1 MAFHENLWK
10 ILIFGSETEER
21 AESSLVFDL
30 LIVLIEE
37 KNNMIAAKVLT
48 GNWTDYLK
56 LMVNII
62 EYIKRICE
70 SIDQEKP
77 EDMWT
82 MEKTVG
88 EFKRL
93 FDDKTI
99 FMQYYNSN
107 TIIQNSKMELTVTL
121 LLHSFNHLYY
131 N

>member
-1 MAFHENLWK
+1 
-10 ILIFGSETEER
+10 
-21 AESSLVFDL
+21 
-30 LIVLIEE
+30 
-37 KNNMIAAKVLT
+37 
-48 GNWTDYLK
+48 
-56 LMVNII
+56 MVNII

-107 TIIQNSKMELTVTL
+107 TIELAVALLFNSFILSKI
-121 LLHSFNHLYY
+121 
-131 N
+131 